1 MPEAAAVAMN
11 GDPRETEYKVFDRV
25 TRALASSKDSD
36 AQDKDYLEAID
47 SNRRL
52 WQALETDLSSDHNQL
67 PDDLKAKIIS
77 LAIWVDKHSAMVSRG
92 EAKVEP
98 LISVNEA
105 IMKGL
110 AA

>member
-1 MPEAAAVAMN
+1 MSEAAVAMN
-11 GDPRETEYKVFDRV
+11 SDARDTEYKVFDRV
-25 TRALASSKDSD
+25 TRALASSKDKD
-36 AQDKDYLEAID
+36 KQDTDYLEAID

-52 WQALETDLSSDHNQL
+52 WQALETDLSSEQNLL

-77 LAIWVDKHSAMVSRG
+77 LAVWVDKHSTMVTRG